1 MSAVR
6 SEPGA
11 RRMAMASGNEL
22 LTRLLSAAVLAIF
35 PLAGAWFGGWIAG
48 VVVAIAA
55 SIVHIEWGNVTHA
68 TDPYR
73 FAATAALVVALLV
86 LTAGYEPI
94 AAGIVAM
101 AAVAVAV
108 SSRNAWAPAGVVY
121 AAAFGFGLLI
131 LRLSPEDGRTAIFF
145 VLAIV
150 WATDTG
156 AYFVGRAVGGP
167 KLLPEVSP
175 KKTWSGAIGGFGAGV
190 LAGLIVALLLGA
202 PLSWQLTGVAVV
214 LSIAGQAGDLF
225 ESSVKRRF
233 GAKDASQLV
242 PGHGGLMDR
251 VDGLVFASA
260 VAVLIAWLHGGG
272 ANLAASLIRW

>member
-1 MSAVR
+1 
-6 SEPGA
+6 
-11 RRMAMASGNEL
+11 MAMAPGNEL
-22 LTRLLSAAVLAIF
+22 LTRLLSAAVLAIL

-48 VVVAIAA
+48 AVVAIAA
-55 SIVHIEWGNVTHA
+55 AIVHGEWGNVTHA

-73 FAATAALVVALLV
+73 FVGTAALVIALLV
-86 LTAGYEPI
+86 LTAGYG
-94 AAGIVAM
+94 AVATGIVTL
-101 AAVAVAV
+101 AAVAIAV
-108 SSRNAWAPAGVVY
+108 SSRNVWAPAGILY
-121 AAAFGFGLLI
+121 AAAFGFGLLL
-131 LRLSPEDGRTAIFF
+131 LRLSPDDGRTAIFF
-145 VLAIV
+145 VLAVV

-190 LAGLIVALLLGA
+190 VAGLVLTLLVGVPLNWQLAAIAVAL
-202 PLSWQLTGVAVV
+202 
-214 LSIAGQAGDLF
+214 SISGQAGDLF
-225 ESSVKRRF
+225 ESWVKRRF
-233 GAKDASQLV
+233 GAKDASHLV

-260 VAVLIAWLHGGG
+260 VAALIAWLHGGG